1 MYGYESFK
9 VNLAMEV
16 VEKDWVIVTSPRYC
30 GLSVLRTPNEGRQMT
45 VRYNDSWLYLFTSSS
60 FYFVTRFREN
70 FLSVFL
76 AVTRFL
82 KNFPSVLLAVTRFP
96 VTPLLVTLLL
106 VLVTPLLTMK

>member
-16 VEKDWVIVTSPRYC
+16 EEKDWVIVTSPRYC

-45 VRYNDSWLYLFTSSS
+45 VRYDDSWLYLFTSSS
-60 FYFVTRFREN
+60 FYFVTCFCEN

-82 KNFPSVLLAVTRFP
+82 KNFPSVLLALFNNKNFVNEQIAAYFY
-96 VTPLLVTLLL
+96 LFQFQGS
-106 VLVTPLLTMK
+106 